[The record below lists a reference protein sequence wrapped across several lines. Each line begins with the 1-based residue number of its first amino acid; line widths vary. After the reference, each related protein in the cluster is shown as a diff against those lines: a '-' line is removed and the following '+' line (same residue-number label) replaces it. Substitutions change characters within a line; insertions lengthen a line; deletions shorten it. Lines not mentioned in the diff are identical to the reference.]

1 MQNYRRL
8 PLEGLL
14 NARDLG
20 GYPVKNGGVT
30 KYRQFIR
37 CEAPR
42 QLTEQDLSF
51 LKAYGIRDSID
62 FRGDREVSRQPSFL
76 HGLDWIGYHRSPT
89 FNEQV
94 AFGSKTAGGKP
105 PISSFVR
112 WGEKYIEMT
121 EDCKEWI
128 KNTLELLAGCDGGV
142 IYNCT
147 TGKDRTGIISALLL
161 GLAGVSDED
170 ITADYCVSEVYLNP
184 LYEELRQ
191 EFLSIFPSESAELS
205 DPFFKTD
212 PENMASL
219 LRHVNEKYGGIREFT
234 KACGLSS
241 SAADLLRIRL
251 TETCDM

>member
-1 MQNYRRL
+1 MMPDYRRL

-42 QLTEQDLSF
+42 NLTGNDLAF
-51 LKAYGIRDSID
+51 LKEYGIKNSLD

-76 HGLDWIGYHRSPT
+76 HGLDWVRYHRSPT

-94 AFGSKTAGGKP
+94 AFGAKAADGRP
-105 PISSFVR
+105 PITSFVR
-112 WGEKYIEMT
+112 WGEKYIQMS
-121 EDCKEWI
+121 EDCRDWI
-128 KNTLELLAGCDGGV
+128 KNTLEYLAGCDGGV
-142 IYNCT
+142 MYNCT
-147 TGKDRTGIISALLL
+147 TGKDRTGIISALVL

-170 ITADYCVSEVYLNP
+170 IIADYCVSEVYLQP
-184 LYEELRQ
+184 LYEELRK
-191 EFLSIFPSESAELS
+191 EFLSMFPLEKAELT

-212 PENMASL
+212 PENMTSL
-219 LRHVNEKYGGIREFT
+219 LRHINKKYGGIREFT
-234 KACGLSS
+234 SVCGLSS
-241 SAADLLRIRL
+241 GAADQLCFRL
-251 TETCDM
+251 VG